1 MSMSG
6 GGFKRKSKVA
16 SEIPDSSLADIAFLL
31 LIFFMV
37 STVFRKEKPR
47 DVVRPEAE
55 ATQRVDEKRKNIL
68 HLWVERDGRVF
79 VNDAIVPMEN
89 ISDLVGPLYSESD
102 SRLVVAI
109 RSDRE
114 VPYNTINQI
123 TEELRD
129 AGALRVNF
137 ATDIEQRLGAA
148 RR

>member
-1 MSMSG
+1 MAITH

-37 STVFRKEKPR
+37 TTVFRKEQQR
-47 DVVRPEAE
+47 DIVQPDAQ
-55 ATQRVDEKRKNIL
+55 ATQRVDEKRKNIV
-68 HLWVERDGRVF
+68 HLYVERDGSVYI
-79 VNDAIVPMEN
+79 NDALIPMDN
-89 ISDLVGPLYSESD
+89 VSDIVGPLFEQSD
-102 SRLVVAI
+102 RRLVVAI
-109 RSDRE
+109 RSDRD
-114 VPYNTINQI
+114 VAYGTINQI

-137 ATDIEQRLGAA
+137 ATNFEQRLTAA

>member
-1 MSMSG
+1 MAMQ

-37 STVFRKEKPR
+37 TTVFRQESPR
-47 DVVRPEAE
+47 EIEQPEAD
-55 ATQRVDEKRKNIL
+55 ATQTVDEKRKNIM
-68 HLWVERDGRVF
+68 HLWVERDGSIYI
-79 VNDAIVPMEN
+79 NDASVPMANVSGIAQQMFEET
-89 ISDLVGPLYSESD
+89 D
-102 SRLVVAI
+102 RQLVVAI

-114 VPYNTINQI
+114 VSYGVINQI

-129 AGALRVNF
+129 GGALRVNF
-137 ATDIEQRLGAA
+137 ATNFEERVGAA

>member
-1 MSMSG
+1 MAINH

-37 STVFRKEKPR
+37 TTVFRKERPR
-47 DVVRPEAE
+47 DIEMPEAA
-55 ATQRVDEKRKNIL
+55 ATQRVDEKRKDIV
-68 HLWVERDGRVF
+68 HLWVDPDGSVF
-79 VNDAIVPMEN
+79 INDAQVPMGN
-89 ISDLVGPLYSESD
+89 VSDVIMPLYEASER
-102 SRLVVAI
+102 RLVVAI
-109 RSDRE
+109 RSDRN
-114 VPYNTINQI
+114 VPYGTINEI

-137 ATDIEQRLGAA
+137 ATNFEQRLSAA

>member
-1 MSMSG
+1 MAIQH

-37 STVFRKEKPR
+37 TTVFRKERPR
-47 DVVRPEAE
+47 EIEMPEAA
-55 ATQRVDEKRKNIL
+55 ATQRVDEKRKDIL
-68 HLWVERDGRVF
+68 HLWVDPDGTVFINDQRV
-79 VNDAIVPMEN
+79 PTEN
-89 ISDLVGPLYSESD
+89 VSDVVLPLFEATD
-102 SRLVVAI
+102 RRLVVAI
-109 RSDRE
+109 RSDRT
-114 VPYNTINQI
+114 VPYHMINDI

-137 ATDIEQRLGAA
+137 ATNFEQRLSAA

>member
-1 MSMSG
+1 MAIQH

-37 STVFRKEKPR
+37 TTVFRQERRR
-47 DVVRPEAE
+47 DIEMPDAA
-55 ATQRVDEKRKNIL
+55 ATEQVDEKRKDIL
-68 HLWVERDGRVF
+68 HLWVDPDGTVF
-79 VNDAIVPMEN
+79 INDAIIPTEN
-89 ISDLVGPLYSESD
+89 ISDVVLPLFEASEQ
-102 SRLVVAI
+102 RLVVAI
-109 RSDRE
+109 RSDRS
-114 VPYNTINQI
+114 VPYHMINDI

-137 ATDIEQRLGAA
+137 ATNFEQRLSAA

>member
-1 MSMSG
+1 MAMQ

-37 STVFRKEKPR
+37 STVFRKEKKR
-47 DVVRPEAE
+47 EIDFVEAA
-55 ATQRVDEKRKNIL
+55 ATEKVDEKRKNIL
-68 HLWVERDGRVF
+68 HLWIERDGTIF
-79 VNDAIVPMEN
+79 INDAQIPVEDISNIVA
-89 ISDLVGPLYSESD
+89 PLYEATD
-102 SRLVVAI
+102 NHLVVAI
-109 RSDRE
+109 RADAQ
-114 VPYNTINQI
+114 VPYGTINDV

-129 AGALRVNF
+129 GGALRVNF

>member
-1 MSMSG
+1 MGMQT

-37 STVFRKEKPR
+37 TTVFRKEKPR
-47 DVVRPEAE
+47 EITQPEAA
-55 ATQRVDEKRKNIL
+55 ATQRVDEKRKNIV
-68 HLWVERDGRVF
+68 HLYVERDGAVYI
-79 VNDAIVPMEN
+79 NDALIPMDN
-89 ISDLVGPLYSESD
+89 VSDIVGPLFEQSD
-102 SRLVVAI
+102 RRLVVAI
-109 RSDRE
+109 RSDRD
-114 VPYNTINQI
+114 VAYGTINQI

-137 ATDIEQRLGAA
+137 ATNFEQRLTAA

>member
-1 MSMSG
+1 MQ

-37 STVFRKEKPR
+37 TTVFRKESPR
-47 DVVRPEAE
+47 EIEQPEAA
-55 ATQRVDEKRKNIL
+55 ATQQVDEKRKNIL
-68 HLWVERDGRVF
+68 HLWVERNGQVF
-79 VNDAIVPMEN
+79 INDALVPMDA
-89 ISDLVGPLYSESD
+89 ISGLTQQLYEETD
-102 SRLVVAI
+102 RQLVVAI

-114 VPYNTINQI
+114 VPYGTINQI

-129 AGALRVNF
+129 GGALRVNF
-137 ATDIEQRLGAA
+137 ATNFEERVGAA

>member
-1 MSMSG
+1 MAMH

-47 DVVRPEAE
+47 PIERPEAS
-55 ATQRVDEKRKNIL
+55 ATQRVDEKRKDIL
-68 HLWVERDGRVF
+68 HLWVEKNGTVYM
-79 VNDAIVPMEN
+79 NDAPVTMDN
-89 ISDLVGPLYSESD
+89 ISNVVGPLYTQSD
-102 SRLVVAI
+102 RRLVVAI
-109 RSDRE
+109 RSDRD

-137 ATDIEQRLGAA
+137 ATDIEQRLSAA